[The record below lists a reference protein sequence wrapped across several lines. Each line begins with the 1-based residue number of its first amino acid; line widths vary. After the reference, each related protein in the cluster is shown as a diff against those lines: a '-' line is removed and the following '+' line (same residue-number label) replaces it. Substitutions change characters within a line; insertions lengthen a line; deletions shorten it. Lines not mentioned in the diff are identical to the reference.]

1 MPNELFL
8 RQATLADV
16 PAITAIY
23 NDAILTTTATFDL
36 DEQSLESRQ
45 AWFENRTDDF
55 PVSVAELNGRVV
67 AYASL
72 GRWSDKQAYEI
83 AAEFSLYVEPENRGR
98 GIGRALAEHILEEAK
113 KTTLYTIISRVTA
126 DNAISIRLH
135 EQLGFT
141 KIGVM
146 RRCGRKFG
154 GILDVL
160 FLQKV
165 LK

>member
-1 MPNELFL
+1 MGAL
-8 RQATLADV
+8 RS
-16 PAITAIY
+16 
-23 NDAILTTTATFDL
+23 TATFDL

-55 PVSVAELNGRVV
+55 PVSVAELDGRVV

-83 AAEFSLYVEPENRGR
+83 AAEFSLYVERENRGR
-98 GIGRALAEHILEEAK
+98 GIGRALAEHLLEEAK

-126 DNAISIRLH
+126 DNTVSIRLH